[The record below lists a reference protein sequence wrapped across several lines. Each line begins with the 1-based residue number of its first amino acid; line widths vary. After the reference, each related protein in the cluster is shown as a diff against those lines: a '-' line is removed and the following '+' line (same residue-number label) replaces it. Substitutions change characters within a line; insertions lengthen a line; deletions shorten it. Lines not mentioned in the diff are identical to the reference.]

1 VTVFG
6 SILLITGNAELLAER
21 TRVRAV
27 STITA
32 EQPEC
37 EITTATAGGLGPGEL
52 AGLSSP
58 SLFSSASALV
68 LTELQD
74 LPEAAQEELL
84 AYAQAPSSDIAMVLV
99 HGEAGQKGKKLLDQ
113 LRGQATVTEVKHEA
127 PKYERDFA
135 RWVRTELRELGAR
148 IDEEAAALLVAAVGQ
163 DLRALAGAADQL
175 AATSQPGGDGARAP
189 ITADLV
195 RRYFGGRADVRG
207 FDIADATIDGRIH
220 VALEQVRWAA
230 AARIESVLITG
241 ALASGLR
248 SLARLAEAPRGL
260 SEADLARHVGAPP
273 FKSRILRRQLQGWD
287 SRSHAS
293 ALDAV
298 ARADIDVKGGAADP
312 AFAVE
317 RMVLQ
322 VAAARAG

>member
-1 VTVFG
+1 MTVFG

-21 TRVRAV
+21 TRTRAV

-37 EITTATAGGLGPGEL
+37 EITTATAAGLGPGEI
-52 AGLSSP
+52 AGLASP
-58 SLFSSASALV
+58 SLFSAASALV

-74 LPEAAQEELL
+74 LPDAAQDELL
-84 AYAQAPSSDIAMVLV
+84 AYAQSPSPEIAMVLV
-99 HGEAGQKGKKLLDQ
+99 HGGSGQKGKKLLDQ
-113 LRGQATVTEVKHEA
+113 LRGQASVTEVKHEA
-127 PKYERDFA
+127 PRYERDFT
-135 RWVRTELRELGAR
+135 RWVRTELRELNTG
-148 IDEEAAALLVAAVGQ
+148 IDEEAASLLVAAVGQ

-175 AATSQPGGDGARAP
+175 AATATDGP
-189 ITADLV
+189 ITAELV

-230 AARIESVLITG
+230 AAKVESVLITG

-248 SLARLAEAPRGL
+248 SLARLAEAPPGL

-273 FKSRILRRQLQGWD
+273 FKIRILRRQLQGWD
-287 SRSHAS
+287 TRSLAS

-322 VAAARAG
+322 VAAARTA